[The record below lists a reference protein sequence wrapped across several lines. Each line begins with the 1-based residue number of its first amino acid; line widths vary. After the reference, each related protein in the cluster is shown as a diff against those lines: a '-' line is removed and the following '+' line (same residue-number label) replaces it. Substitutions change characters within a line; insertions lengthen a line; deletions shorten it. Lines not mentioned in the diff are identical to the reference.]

1 MAKSQYTH
9 DVVATIGTYKG
20 NDGSDKKN
28 YLNVGKAFTDDQG
41 RLSLKLDAV
50 PVTPEWSGWLSLY
63 ERKEKEQRQQQ
74 AQTQRPARPAPLDPD
89 EDDIPY

>member
-20 NDGSDKKN
+20 ADGSDKKN

-41 RLSLKLDAV
+41 RLSFKLDAI
-50 PVTPEWSGWLSLY
+50 PVTPEWSGWFSLY
-63 ERKEKEQRQQQ
+63 ERKERGQQQ
-74 AQTQRPARPAPLDPD
+74 ARSQRPARPAPLEPE